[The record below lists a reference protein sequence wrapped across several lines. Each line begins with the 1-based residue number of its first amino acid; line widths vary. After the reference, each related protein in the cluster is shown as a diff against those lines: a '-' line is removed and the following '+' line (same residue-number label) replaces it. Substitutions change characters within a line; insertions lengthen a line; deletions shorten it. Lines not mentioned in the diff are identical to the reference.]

1 VRYGEV
7 EFNYRD
13 LIAVLRCANSC
24 TWSTR
29 YGIQIWLIH
38 SQWCNWRQAPSR
50 SEYTFLDLLC
60 HTALL
65 RCRDPRDHVYSLLG
79 HPLAQLKDGSGPIV
93 QPDYE
98 KHHLTLFL
106 EVTQALLQQNGIRVL
121 SMVEHNE
128 VTIGEDLPSWV
139 VRWNVSDVLND
150 IDAVGHQFSASAGFD
165 APFVCDGTTLL
176 LQGIKL
182 DVVRLSYQ
190 DIETKEEGMIFLNA
204 SENTQSTMRQVLD
217 FLSSQHG
224 GHVIEAVC
232 RTFCAGTV
240 PGSKNCSWAIILTLE
255 LVHRRHMGFVTEQE
269 EYRDIIAFW
278 HQMCSYCHG
287 RSFIVTQQGHLL
299 WVRE

>member
-1 VRYGEV
+1 
-7 EFNYRD
+7 
-13 LIAVLRCANSC
+13 
-24 TWSTR
+24 
-29 YGIQIWLIH
+29 
-38 SQWCNWRQAPSR
+38 
-50 SEYTFLDLLC
+50 
-60 HTALL
+60 
-65 RCRDPRDHVYSLLG
+65 
-79 HPLAQLKDGSGPIV
+79 
-93 QPDYE
+93 
-98 KHHLTLFL
+98 
-106 EVTQALLQQNGIRVL
+106 
-121 SMVEHNE
+121 
-128 VTIGEDLPSWV
+128 V

-224 GHVIEAVC
+224 GHVTEAVC

-287 RSFIVTQQGHLL
+287 RSFIVTQQGHFALGPRITRPGDQCYIVHGANVPLFLRPHISGSRFRLL
-299 WVRE
+299 GEAYVHGFMEGQIKGYAEEARLQSDTLILY